1 MDSRLSS
8 IKALIGYT
16 DAYMQTYAAL
26 TPGTK
31 LNSLSLQLVIYR
43 WSIMTYIHYVQLYIV
58 AIVHRYQT
66 IRVKRIR
73 FGVVPVNI
81 HLGLYICLTLC
92 LVFLCKVI

>member
-31 LNSLSLQLVIYR
+31 LNPLSLQLVIYR
-43 WSIMTYIHYVQLYIV
+43 WSIMACIDYAQLYIV
-58 AIVHRYQT
+58 TIVHHYQT

-81 HLGLYICLTLC
+81 YLGLN
-92 LVFLCKVI
+92 V